1 MNYSSSSK
9 NAKVYGWEFALRMR
23 YQFSSL
29 VPLHSHFLQSACNE
43 YMHHNKKAPIL
54 FGISVM
60 NRKNWNANLLYCRC
74 TLPVPYFISS
84 KTISFRTLILQYDA
98 TCLSTYF
105 DYKNSP
111 SAHLNCTLPVF
122 LLICMKIIFPL
133 RKFFD
138 LYQAILEGL
147 IYLTDVNLDDIN
159 AKDYDKYKNY

>member
-1 MNYSSSSK
+1 MYFTST
-9 NAKVYGWEFALRMR
+9 
-23 YQFSSL
+23 
-29 VPLHSHFLQSACNE
+29 
-43 YMHHNKKAPIL
+43 L
-54 FGISVM
+54 FYKFQD
-60 NRKNWNANLLYCRC
+60 N
-74 TLPVPYFISS
+74 FISNVN
-84 KTISFRTLILQYDA
+84 LQYDA

>member
-1 MNYSSSSK
+1 
-9 NAKVYGWEFALRMR
+9 
-23 YQFSSL
+23 
-29 VPLHSHFLQSACNE
+29 
-43 YMHHNKKAPIL
+43 MHHNKKAPIL

-60 NRKNWNANLLYCRC
+60 NRKNWNANLLYCGC

-84 KTISFRTLILQYDA
+84 KTILFRTLILQYDA

>member
-1 MNYSSSSK
+1 MDENLLS
-9 NAKVYGWEFALRMR
+9 AWGT
-23 YQFSSL
+23 SL
-29 VPLHSHFLQSACNE
+29 AAWYHCILISYRVQRIE

-84 KTISFRTLILQYDA
+84 KTILFRTLILQYDA

>member
-1 MNYSSSSK
+1 M
-9 NAKVYGWEFALRMR
+9 
-23 YQFSSL
+23 
-29 VPLHSHFLQSACNE
+29 
-43 YMHHNKKAPIL
+43 PI
-54 FGISVM
+54 F
-60 NRKNWNANLLYCRC
+60 C

-147 IYLTDVNLDDIN
+147 IYLTDVNLDGIN